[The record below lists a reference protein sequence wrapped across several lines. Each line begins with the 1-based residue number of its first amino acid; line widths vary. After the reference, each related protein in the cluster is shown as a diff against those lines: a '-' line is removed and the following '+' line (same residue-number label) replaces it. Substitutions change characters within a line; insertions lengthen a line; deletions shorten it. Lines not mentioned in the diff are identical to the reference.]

1 MSRPPAYQLLRA
13 DCGRGIP
20 LANGSIH
27 AVVTSPPYFALRS
40 YEGVSPTDWPEL
52 AYAPMPGL
60 PPVVVPAMRCCLGAE
75 PDPAAFVG
83 HLVAIFDDVRRV
95 MHKQSC
101 AWVNLG
107 DSYATKP
114 AGNTLPRDLQ
124 PRSDRFNPMG
134 MAACLNQLACKT
146 QKPTS
151 GLLEKN
157 LLGVPWRFALAMQGR
172 GWYLRSAPPWVKPG
186 NAMPESCQDRPTT
199 AHESL
204 FMFTKSADYYFDME
218 SVRRGIALSTVE
230 RDRYSRI
237 AREGTKGDLSNAAG
251 VLSRATLGLGGEHRG
266 PKYAV
271 AHDHETPS
279 NPAGRS
285 LRTADL
291 FLDSLDD
298 LIAWH
303 RDRLDHLTRARQ
315 SGGLVASD
323 ADDPAAVLVNPEAF
337 RGSHYAV
344 MPSRLAEILVRCSTS
359 EAGVCVTCG
368 APWERVVER
377 ESLKPVDYGGKSV
390 TEDPH
395 HPYRRMNANQHARR
409 ILAGDLHRSPSF
421 APKTLGWRPTCSCP
435 PGPTRAAVV
444 LDPFVGSGTTL
455 VAALAL
461 ERDALGLDASADYLR
476 MAARRL
482 DRPHARPR
490 AEPADDGPGPLF
502 TLEAP

>member
-20 LANGSIH
+20 LADGSIN
-27 AVVTSPPYFALRS
+27 AVVTSPPYYALRS
-40 YEGVSPTDWPEL
+40 YAGVAPTDWPEIS
-52 AYAPMPGL
+52 YAPMPGL
-60 PPVVVPAMRCCLGAE
+60 PPLVVPAMTCCLGAE

-95 MHKQSC
+95 MHKSGC

-107 DSYATKP
+107 DGYVGNGPVSQEQTEADIRFARVGNATSKVQRRLGSIP
-114 AGNTLPRDLQ
+114 Y
-124 PRSDRFNPMG
+124 
-134 MAACLNQLACKT
+134 LA
-146 QKPTS
+146 S
-151 GLLEKN
+151 KN
-157 LLGVPWRFALAMQGR
+157 LLMVPARFALAMQAA
-172 GWYLRSAPPWVKPG
+172 GWYLRAAPPWIKPG

-204 FMFTKSADYYFDME
+204 FMFTKSPDYYFDMD
-218 SVRRGIALSTVE
+218 SVRVNAVVK
-230 RDRYSRI
+230 DAADYRI
-237 AREGTKGDLSNAAG
+237 KLGAWGKGTGKGQREGIYHAYKDVMPSA
-251 VLSRATLGLGGEHRG
+251 HG
-266 PKYAV
+266 P
-271 AHDHETPS
+271 

-291 FLDSLDD
+291 FLESLDD

-303 RDRLDHLTRARQ
+303 RDRLHHLTRTRQ

-359 EAGVCVTCG
+359 EAGVCGQCG

-377 ESLKPVDYGGKSV
+377 TKYQPQVVTVGKRNVDDSRGDKTRKLSGKEYNEQV
-390 TEDPH
+390 
-395 HPYRRMNANQHARR
+395 R
-409 ILAGDLHRSPSF
+409 IL
-421 APKTLGWRPTCSCP
+421 TLGWRPTCSCP
-435 PGPTRAAVV
+435 PGPTRPALV

-455 VAALAL
+455 VAANAL

-482 DRPHARPR
+482 DRPHARPL

-502 TLEAP
+502 SGGES